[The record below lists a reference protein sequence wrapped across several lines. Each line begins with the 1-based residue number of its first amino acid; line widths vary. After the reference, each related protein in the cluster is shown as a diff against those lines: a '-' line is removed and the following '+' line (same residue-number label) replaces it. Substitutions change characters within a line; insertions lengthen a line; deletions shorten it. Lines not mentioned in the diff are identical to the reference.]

1 MLNKNEIINGLSNED
16 IIVRNGIYEYV
27 CNLHLY
33 DDKDINEKFIEFLKN
48 NYSEI
53 NLAGIKYSKIN
64 KEIMECFIKIALD
77 DKSMKRKISDI
88 LVMHYNLIK
97 DMDYNFEEIID
108 DKEDLLL
115 YKKIKHFSKKEP
127 SRLIELYK
135 NNINEYYFTDN
146 EEYTTEILRNAIGIA
161 LIQTKEGYEKL
172 MDYINELITNSDIEE
187 FTFDHMPYLVYPL
200 CQYAEP
206 KNYPLIWNLYF
217 NNMDF
222 IGYAEECNHYFSNI
236 CNEEFVDFYIN
247 KLTNLKENQ
256 LEDYYYDIA
265 EYLNSNKINQFLFDE
280 LKRIKDKQIKENIIR
295 ILAGRY
301 EKNVI
306 PCALEFIKK
315 NKYYNDDTRY
325 ALAPLL
331 ILEKCDDDIS
341 KKIIQEDINEEE
353 EIEKLKSELAS
364 NFLHSMQNL
373 LLKNKPHIKKY
384 KKIRKLHDEV
394 MSSMMQY
401 LYQGKFKLK
410 IDENIKVEENSEIM
424 YINTKFDT
432 RTEIG
437 VQALSNVM
445 VYKNASNFNCITE
458 EYIKNNR
465 YRNKEKVDLLKSMI
479 ESKAGLFEITE
490 TDRENGQVHLRNVL
504 NGDEYCITDIGFSSN
519 IHNDKIYIYTR
530 IITYD
535 DISFGSGLHIVFDK
549 KDKFICNWI
558 DKNKKEF
565 NENGELARFIEL
577 YDEYAN
583 DDKGVNVLS
592 KMI

>member
-1 MLNKNEIINGLSNED
+1 MLNKIEIINGLSNED
-16 IIVRNGIYEYV
+16 LIVRRGIYEYI
-27 CNLHLY
+27 CKLHLY
-33 DDKDINEKFIEFLKN
+33 DDKDINEKFIEFLEN
-48 NYSEI
+48 NYYEI

-64 KEIMECFIKIALD
+64 KEIIECLIKIALD
-77 DKSMKRKISDI
+77 DEFMIRKISDI
-88 LVMHYNLIK
+88 LIMHYNLIK
-97 DMDYNFEEIID
+97 DMDYNFEEIIE
-108 DKEDLLL
+108 DKEYLLL

-135 NNINEYYFTDN
+135 NNINEYYFSDN
-146 EEYTTEILRNAIGIA
+146 EEYTTEILRNAMAIA

-172 MDYINELITNSDIEE
+172 MDYINELITNSNIEE

-222 IGYAEECNHYFSNI
+222 IGYAEECNYYFSNI
-236 CNEEFVDFYIN
+236 CNDEFINFYIN
-247 KLTNLKENQ
+247 KLKSLKEEKS
-256 LEDYYYDIA
+256 EDYYYDVA
-265 EYLNSNKINQFLFDE
+265 EYLNSDKIDKFLYDE
-280 LKRIKDKQIKENIIR
+280 LKRIKNKQIKENIIR

-306 PCALEFIKK
+306 PCALEFVKK
-315 NKYYNDDTRY
+315 NKYYDDGTRY

-331 ILEKCDDDIS
+331 ILEKCDDEIS
-341 KKIIQEDINEEE
+341 KKIIQEDRKEEE
-353 EIEKLKSELAS
+353 DIESMKREFVS
-364 NFLHSMQNL
+364 NLLHNMQKL
-373 LLKNKPHIKKY
+373 LLKDKPHIKKY
-384 KKIRKLHDEV
+384 KKIRKLHDEI

-410 IDENIKVEENSEIM
+410 VDDNIKVKENNEIM

-445 VYKNASNFNCITE
+445 VYKNACNLNCITE

-465 YRNKEKVDLLKSMI
+465 YRNKEKVDLLKSML

-504 NGDEYCITDIGFSSN
+504 NGDEYCIIDIGFSSN

-530 IITYD
+530 IITCD

-549 KDKFICNWI
+549 NDEFICKWI

-565 NENGELARFIEL
+565 DENGEIARFIEL
-577 YDEYAN
+577 YNEYAN
-583 DDKGVNVLS
+583 DNKGVNVLS